1 MLIKNIVSLVDYTL
15 PALKIP
21 CDIHLKNVFL
31 SEFNFLA
38 KPCQPIRCLVAE
50 KGRLVPVDVNR

>member
-15 PALKIP
+15 PASKIP

-31 SEFNFLA
+31 SEFNFGQSPA
-38 KPCQPIRCLVAE
+38 NPSAV
-50 KGRLVPVDVNR
+50 